1 MNDPDRQAKIEKL
14 LLIIC
19 PLGLVLSL
27 LTGHRSRES
36 EGNLVAFLSV
46 GLPIV
51 IIICVAILGMRVLS
65 RTPRGAPGR
74 GTPIFFMV
82 LGIAAGLVPIG
93 LRFANSA
100 NDLSPADQTAAS
112 VKEMKSATMEWSD
125 AKQTL
130 DRTRWQQAAVRKE
143 ELRELSLEEL
153 RTYRVAQ
160 DTFHFCLK
168 HAETVLAKL
177 EKNGMLASV
186 TRELVSRGYDRDV
199 FDQTL
204 MHTLVRMTAAG
215 HELSGL
221 MEANFEDW
229 RVNGIPD
236 REQAMKPWQKKA
248 RALNDEILSLQAEAV
263 KRSEAAAAAVK

>member
-27 LTGHRSRES
+27 LTSHRDSERE
-36 EGNLVAFLSV
+36 GGLVAFLSV
-46 GLPIV
+46 GIPIV
-51 IIICVAILGMRVLS
+51 IIICVIMLGKRVLG
-65 RTPRGAPGR
+65 RIPTGAPGR

-82 LGIAAGLVPIG
+82 LGIAAGLILIG
-93 LRFANSA
+93 LRFTNGS
-100 NDLSPADQTAAS
+100 NDLSPADQMAAS
-112 VKEMKSATMEWSD
+112 VKEMKSATLEWSD

-168 HAETVLAKL
+168 HAETVLTKL

-186 TRELVSRGYDRDV
+186 TRELVSRGYDRDAL
-199 FDQTL
+199 DPIL
-204 MHTLVRMTAAG
+204 MHTLVRMAAAG

-229 RVNGIPD
+229 RANGIPD
-236 REQAMKPWQKKA
+236 REHAMKPWQKKA
-248 RALNDEILSLQAEAV
+248 RALSDEILSLQAEAV